1 METGLLSGSVG
12 MLTDSRAFTSFV
24 RHEHFRRILCRKLGV
39 LVEEGQYPQD
49 RETLGQLVRDVCHR
63 NAENY
68 FGL

>member
-24 RHEHFRRILCRKLGV
+24 RHEYFRRILCRKLGV